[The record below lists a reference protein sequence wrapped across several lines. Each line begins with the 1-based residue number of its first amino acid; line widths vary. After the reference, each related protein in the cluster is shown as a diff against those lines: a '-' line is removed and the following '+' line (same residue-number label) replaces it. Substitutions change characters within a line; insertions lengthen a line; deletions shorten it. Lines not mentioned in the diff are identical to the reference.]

1 MGGYGS
7 CPPDPRLEATRRGYP
22 DASLAVLAALE
33 AFDPNLDPFD
43 VMSETTLSGT
53 PNGEWSDV
61 AVYQVPPGKYAV
73 LRHIGTDCNDPTA
86 YQRVSWRVSVN
97 GRNRGGDRNGL
108 IPALEARCGIID
120 GQLMP
125 FRIFVPQGSWIALQ
139 AIVSVGSSAETV
151 RGRLQG
157 EIRNGPEVGV

>member
-1 MGGYGS
+1 MAGGP
-7 CPPDPRLEATRRGYP
+7 CQRDPALEAARRGYDTACFVCP
-22 DASLAVLAALE
+22 SALE
-33 AFDPNLDPFD
+33 AFDPTIDPFD
-43 VMSETTLSGT
+43 VMTPATLPGT
-53 PNGEWSDV
+53 PAGVWSNV

-86 YQRVSWRVSVN
+86 YQRVSWRVQVD

-125 FRIFVPQGSWIALQ
+125 FRVFVPQGGYIALQ
-139 AIVSVGSSAETV
+139 AIVSVGSAETIV

-157 EIRNGPEVGV
+157 EIRNGPQVGV